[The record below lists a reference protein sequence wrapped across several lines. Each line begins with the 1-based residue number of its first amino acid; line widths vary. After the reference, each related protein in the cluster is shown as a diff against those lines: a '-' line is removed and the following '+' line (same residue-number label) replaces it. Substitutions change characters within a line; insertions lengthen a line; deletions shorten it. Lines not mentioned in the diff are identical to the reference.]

1 MEEHAVSKGERCKGG
16 RVTGQEMET
25 EKSIVTETEEKRIQR
40 RKDVNDKIDGGERA
54 GVDRGK
60 GKEDKNTE
68 C

>member
-1 MEEHAVSKGERCKGG
+1 M
-16 RVTGQEMET
+16 TGQEMEM

-54 GVDRGK
+54 EADRGK